1 MNVCVCARDGAI
13 CHYDDVTCHYF
24 EQYITIIM
32 AVLVWQVFV

>member
-1 MNVCVCARDGAI
+1 MCVCARDGAI
-13 CHYDDVTCHYF
+13 CDYDDVTCHYF